1 MHGWDLKAVIHVH
14 GSLTQLDVDC
24 FCSSSLLVS
33 THTLHFGTVPVDGIL
48 GLVGIN
54 CYAILTPHPPPP
66 PQLLLTGYALF
77 PQCRMD
83 GIPCR
88 EPHRPPGKQR
98 LDAVLSSCAL
108 VSC

>member
-1 MHGWDLKAVIHVH
+1 MHVH
-14 GSLTQLDVDC
+14 GSLTQSDVDC

-33 THTLHFGTVPVDGIL
+33 THTLHFDTVPVDGIL

-54 CYAILTPHPPPP
+54 CYAILTP

-77 PQCRMD
+77 PQCRID

-98 LDAVLSSCAL
+98 LDAVLSSYAL